1 MEGSPEIEDDSEV
14 ETFRPTKTPS
24 AARPRTNPG
33 GEFELKGFSMVAYKK
48 STVCINGECET
59 TKCINGKCETVK
71 FNLNEG
77 ANREI

>member
-14 ETFRPTKTPS
+14 ETFRPTKSTS
-24 AARPRTNPG
+24 VVRPRVNPESDG
-33 GEFELKGFSMVAYKK
+33 FESRGFSMVAYKK

-59 TKCINGKCETVK
+59 TKCINGKCETTK

-77 ANREI
+77 SF